1 MTLMLLFSRRGD
13 YFLLYFMCLFGSVL
27 PFFVAPVVGRYL
39 EYIPVGADDTSG
51 RTGIMMK

>member
-13 YFLLYFMCLFGSVL
+13 YFLLYFMCLFGSVQ